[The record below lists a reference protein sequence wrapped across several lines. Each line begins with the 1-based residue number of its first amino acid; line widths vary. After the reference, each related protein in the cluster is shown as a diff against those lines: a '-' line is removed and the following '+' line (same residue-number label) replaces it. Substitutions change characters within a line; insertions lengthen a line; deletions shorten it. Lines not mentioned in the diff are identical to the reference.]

1 MSYEFDYIP
10 IEVRADDD
18 PYTVVS
24 KSGGV
29 GNDGLDLSFFNWL
42 GFVFFSFSFIAAVVF
57 VACFI
62 YLKSVPK

>member
-24 KSGGV
+24 KNGGV
-29 GNDGLDLSFFNWL
+29 GSSGIDLSFFTWL
-42 GFVFFSFSFIAAVVF
+42 SS
-57 VACFI
+57 
-62 YLKSVPK
+62 